1 MGAIYKNKVKYA
13 GTTSDAKNISYD
25 KTKSGLNAEN
35 VQDGVDELDQKL
47 SSLFTYNSS
56 TGALTI
62 DLDAL

>member
-13 GTTSDAKNISYD
+13 GTASDAKSISYD
-25 KTKSGLNAEN
+25 KTSSALGADN
-35 VQDGVDELDQKL
+35 VQDGIDELAQKL

>member
-13 GTTSDAKNISYD
+13 GTASDAKNISYD